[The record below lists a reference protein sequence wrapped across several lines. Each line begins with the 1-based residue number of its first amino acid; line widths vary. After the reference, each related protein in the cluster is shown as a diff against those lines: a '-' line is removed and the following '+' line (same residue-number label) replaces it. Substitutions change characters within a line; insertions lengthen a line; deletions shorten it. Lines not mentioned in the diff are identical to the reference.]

1 MGIWGAP
8 GDVSKDPTHLLPTK
22 SPFLLKEKRTRVYMC
37 VEVAKRYFLLV
48 FSFLNW
54 LVSACLWVVLMV

>member
-48 FSFLNW
+48 FSSF
-54 LVSACLWVVLMV
+54 SFFFF